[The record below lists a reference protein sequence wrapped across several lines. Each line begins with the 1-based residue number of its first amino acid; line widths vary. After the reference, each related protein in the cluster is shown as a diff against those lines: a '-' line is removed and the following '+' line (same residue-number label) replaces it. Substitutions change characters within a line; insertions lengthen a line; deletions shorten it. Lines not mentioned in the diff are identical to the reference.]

1 MNTYKKIIFASLLT
15 FLLVGCS
22 KDNFDPQLTGYIT
35 GERIE
40 DLKKDPEQKAKL
52 IDIELNGIYNSNAN
66 STDAINFGIKS
77 IDLRLDHMGLDL
89 VMPSYH
95 WLGYDYNF
103 TAGLASDY
111 YSNYYVWSFLY
122 SQISSINTIL
132 KNYFPNG
139 VSASTEQKEF
149 QKYAE
154 LKSLR
159 AIYYFYLVNIYQ
171 GTYKGNEN
179 NPGVPLLLVPT
190 TEKFARS
197 TVEEVYQQILSD
209 FSVVDDAR
217 FQITTSKHDVDK
229 AVALAYISK
238 AYAQREEWSRV
249 KQYAKI
255 LVDNG
260 NITLTSAAEVASKD
274 WDISSSAWLWGYD
287 ITNLTSGTWQS
298 FYSYID
304 NTLPIGFAQYTPKA
318 MFSLLYDKIG
328 RNDIRKKLYINRALF
343 SGIAA
348 EYEMDDYSS
357 LKYVTKKDAT
367 GDYCF
372 IRKEDPYLLY
382 VEALVELG
390 ELTEAKTK
398 LTDLV
403 KNYRND
409 TAYDISSLNQAQLR
423 EEVRTQRRIE
433 LWAEGS
439 SFFDFKRWRMGADR
453 TVTNSNH
460 SNKINVPANDP
471 RWIYQIPDDE
481 MQNNTKMVQNNR

>member
-1 MNTYKKIIFASLLT
+1 MNTYKQIIFASLLT

-22 KDNFDPQLTGYIT
+22 KDNFDPQLTGYISE
-35 GERIE
+35 ERLE
-40 DLKKDPEQKAKL
+40 ELKQDPEQKAKL

-103 TAGLASDY
+103 TAGLSSDY
-111 YSNYYVWSFLY
+111 YSNSYVWSFLY

-132 KNYFPNG
+132 KKYFPNG
-139 VSASTEQKEF
+139 VNTSTDQKEF

-179 NPGVPLLLVPT
+179 TPGVPLLLVPT

-229 AVALAYISK
+229 VVALAYLSK

-255 LVDNG
+255 IVDNG
-260 NITLTSAAEVASKD
+260 SITLTSAAEVASKD
-274 WDISSSAWLWGYD
+274 WDISSSSWLWGYD

-304 NTLPIGFAQYTPKA
+304 NTLPVGFAQYTPKA

-328 RNDIRKKLYINRALF
+328 NNDIRKKLYINQTLF
-343 SGIAA
+343 PDIAA

-382 VEALVELG
+382 VEAWWNWVNLL
-390 ELTEAKTK
+390 KQK
-398 LTDLV
+398 
-403 KNYRND
+403 
-409 TAYDISSLNQAQLR
+409 
-423 EEVRTQRRIE
+423 
-433 LWAEGS
+433 
-439 SFFDFKRWRMGADR
+439 
-453 TVTNSNH
+453 
-460 SNKINVPANDP
+460 
-471 RWIYQIPDDE
+471 
-481 MQNNTKMVQNNR
+481 QN

>member
-1 MNTYKKIIFASLLT
+1 MKK
-15 FLLVGCS
+15 
-22 KDNFDPQLTGYIT
+22 
-35 GERIE
+35 
-40 DLKKDPEQKAKL
+40 
-52 IDIELNGIYNSNAN
+52 
-66 STDAINFGIKS
+66 
-77 IDLRLDHMGLDL
+77 
-89 VMPSYH
+89 
-95 WLGYDYNF
+95 
-103 TAGLASDY
+103 
-111 YSNYYVWSFLY
+111 
-122 SQISSINTIL
+122 
-132 KNYFPNG
+132 YFPNG
-139 VSASTEQKEF
+139 VNTSTDQKEF

-179 NPGVPLLLVPT
+179 TPGVPLLLVPT

-197 TVEEVYQQILSD
+197 TVEEVYQQILND

-229 AVALAYISK
+229 VVALAYLSK

-249 KQYAKI
+249 KQYAKMI
-255 LVDNG
+255 VDNG
-260 NITLTSAAEVASKD
+260 SITLTSAAEVASKD
-274 WDISSSAWLWGYD
+274 WDISSSSWLWGYD

-304 NTLPIGFAQYTPKA
+304 NTLPVGFAQYTPKA

-328 RNDIRKKLYINRALF
+328 NNDIRKKLYINQTLF
-343 SGIAA
+343 PDIAA

-390 ELTEAKTK
+390 ELTEAKAK

-403 KNYRND
+403 KIYRND

>member
-1 MNTYKKIIFASLLT
+1 M
-15 FLLVGCS
+15 
-22 KDNFDPQLTGYIT
+22 
-35 GERIE
+35 R
-40 DLKKDPEQKAKL
+40 
-52 IDIELNGIYNSNAN
+52 
-66 STDAINFGIKS
+66 
-77 IDLRLDHMGLDL
+77 
-89 VMPSYH
+89 
-95 WLGYDYNF
+95 
-103 TAGLASDY
+103 
-111 YSNYYVWSFLY
+111 
-122 SQISSINTIL
+122 
-132 KNYFPNG
+132 
-139 VSASTEQKEF
+139 
-149 QKYAE
+149 
-154 LKSLR
+154 
-159 AIYYFYLVNIYQ
+159 
-171 GTYKGNEN
+171 
-179 NPGVPLLLVPT
+179 
-190 TEKFARS
+190 
-197 TVEEVYQQILSD
+197 
-209 FSVVDDAR
+209 
-217 FQITTSKHDVDK
+217 
-229 AVALAYISK
+229 
-238 AYAQREEWSRV
+238 
-249 KQYAKI
+249 
-255 LVDNG
+255 
-260 NITLTSAAEVASKD
+260 
-274 WDISSSAWLWGYD
+274 GYD

-304 NTLPIGFAQYTPKA
+304 NTLPVGFAQYTPKA
-318 MFSLLYDKIG
+318 MFSLLYEKIG
-328 RNDIRKKLYINRALF
+328 NNDIRKKLYINQALF
-343 SGIAA
+343 PDIAA